1 MFVGRY
7 LNIGWECDRTLA
19 SVSRRVGSLYLN
31 ISALCLK
38 SVKSHSIIGANIVR
52 WRTKNSPH
60 KYERGSAG
68 ERLVWGQQLLHATPG
83 HSRLGQLQIKVVK
96 LAALFFLILAVERIA
111 VGCAR
116 KLRAKAKYKCRSATG
131 LLRPYQSDKDDPF
144 SSEMAASCG
153 GRLTLS
159 GLTLLLNGSLTVF
172 VKLCPRKS
180 YFVLINHSLGRDRE
194 GRFSQMN

>member
-1 MFVGRY
+1 MRAAPVTRHTRPQSTGAATNKSCEACCAILSNSGCRERSSGMCSQTHISVG
-7 LNIGWECDRTLA
+7 LPPVFCVHI
-19 SVSRRVGSLYLN
+19 
-31 ISALCLK
+31 
-38 SVKSHSIIGANIVR
+38 
-52 WRTKNSPH
+52 
-60 KYERGSAG
+60 
-68 ERLVWGQQLLHATPG
+68 
-83 HSRLGQLQIKVVK
+83 
-96 LAALFFLILAVERIA
+96 
-111 VGCAR
+111 R
-116 KLRAKAKYKCRSATG
+116 K
-131 LLRPYQSDKDDPF
+131 QSDKDDPF